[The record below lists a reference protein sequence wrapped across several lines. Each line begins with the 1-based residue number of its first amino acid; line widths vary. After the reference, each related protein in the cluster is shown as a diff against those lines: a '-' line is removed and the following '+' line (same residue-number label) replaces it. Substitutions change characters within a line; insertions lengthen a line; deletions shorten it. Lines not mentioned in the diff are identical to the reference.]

1 VGKKCKKVECEA
13 GEKWAVPF
21 ADFFSL
27 LLALFIA
34 LFAIASTNTEKMKAL
49 KEEFVKIYDYSAK
62 PEEATPVMSMSIK
75 SGDAAKDKDKGNA
88 GGTSAQLEEIAR
100 LAQMIEKMN
109 IGEGSLEQKVDGAI
123 LKLPTKLLFAPGSA
137 EIINS
142 DSMLFLKRVSD
153 IIAMLPKN
161 VEVIVKGFTD
171 ATALPHGSKYQDNL
185 ELSSARA
192 NAVIRILIRNGIAK
206 DRLSSAGY
214 GDTKPLT
221 NNDTAEG
228 RDKNGRVEFTMR
240 ISGPDNSTKKESI
253 LDTLNAINKKAE

>member
-1 VGKKCKKVECEA
+1 MGKKCKKAEA
-13 GEKWAVPF
+13 EGGEKWAVPF

-62 PEEATPVMSMSIK
+62 PEEATPVMNMNMK
-75 SGDAAKDKDKGNA
+75 AGAATKDKDKGNA
-88 GGTSAQLEEIAR
+88 GGSSAQLEEIAR
-100 LAQMIEKMN
+100 MAQMIEKMN
-109 IGEGSLEQKVDGAI
+109 IGEGSLEQKIDGAI
-123 LKLPTKLLFAPGSA
+123 IKLPTKMLFAPGSA

-153 IIAMLPKN
+153 IVAMLPKN
-161 VEVIVKGFTD
+161 VEVIVKGYTD
-171 ATALPHGSKYQDNL
+171 STPLPNGTKFQDNL

-192 NAVIRILIRNGIAK
+192 NAVIRVLIRNGIAK

-214 GDTKPLT
+214 GDTKPIAS
-221 NNDTAEG
+221 NDTAEG
-228 RDKNGRVEFTMR
+228 REKNGRVEFTMR
-240 ISGPDNSTKKESI
+240 ISGPDNSAKKSI
-253 LDTLNAINKKAE
+253 LDTLNTLNKNAE